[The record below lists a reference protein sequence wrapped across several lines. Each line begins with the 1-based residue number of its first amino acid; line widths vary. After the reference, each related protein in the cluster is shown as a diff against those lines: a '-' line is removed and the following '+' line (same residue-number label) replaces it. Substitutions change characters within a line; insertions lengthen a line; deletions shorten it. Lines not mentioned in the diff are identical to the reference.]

1 MKIAGELVVV
11 LAICSSC
18 INFAISYSVQPFVDA
33 AGFGYAFL
41 FFGLC
46 VLCSMIAAVPTVMYG
61 KAWRRRAAPRW
72 RKWLAERE
80 G

>member
-1 MKIAGELVVV
+1 MV

-46 VLCSMIAAVPTVMYG
+46 VLFSIIAAVPTVIYG
-61 KAWRRRAAPRW
+61 KTWRRRAAPRW
-72 RKWLAERE
+72 RNWLAERE